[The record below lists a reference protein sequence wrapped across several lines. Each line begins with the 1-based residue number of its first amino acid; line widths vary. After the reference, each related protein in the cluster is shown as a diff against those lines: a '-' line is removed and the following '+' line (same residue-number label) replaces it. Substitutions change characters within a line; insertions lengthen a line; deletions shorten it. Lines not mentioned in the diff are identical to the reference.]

1 MASAA
6 LVQAGERLRVL
17 ASSDSSAQDAS
28 AIHAVLVELERYPMS
43 KKTLHETRIGAIVNS
58 ARKRIAA
65 PQLQR
70 IAKRVIASWRSVV
83 QDTTT
88 PAASNSPVPAMS
100 AVQRRPAGRVPSLE
114 SLCVGFVRRE
124 IMRLG
129 EIPRAFPTSLLLQ
142 FVANAKADDLI
153 RIERLN
159 PHLVSELD
167 GSWERIVRLDIPDRY
182 RAEHAKLGSHQ
193 TPPGFWRQVYVTV
206 MNEREARQQQYIKS
220 LEQRQAKTA
229 VEKQQ
234 TSIKRLPAAS
244 SAVRKAEK
252 RQRTSA
258 SSSAANPARSRLE
271 KIVGPVRKR
280 LEMEKK
286 FVRGRRR

>member
-1 MASAA
+1 M
-6 LVQAGERLRVL
+6 
-17 ASSDSSAQDAS
+17 
-28 AIHAVLVELERYPMS
+28 
-43 KKTLHETRIGAIVNS
+43 
-58 ARKRIAA
+58 
-65 PQLQR
+65 
-70 IAKRVIASWRSVV
+70 
-83 QDTTT
+83 
-88 PAASNSPVPAMS
+88 
-100 AVQRRPAGRVPSLE
+100 E

-167 GSWERIVRLDIPDRY
+167 GRRGDSVCGAVSDGAVSGSWERIVRLDIPDRY